1 MTENVIE
8 NDEVRLKIDPL
19 LDTAR
24 EGVTA
29 LENASTMVHIPTRE
43 MAKIQTAVK
52 KMREAAL
59 YIENR
64 AHNLSVNYHPT
75 TKSALK
81 DALKGATQ
89 EQIERAYT
97 ILSGQDAAYETTG
110 EESEEDTRA
119 TDDLVAEKI
128 GHLPEYS
135 ENGQGQV
142 PEGGD
147 EE

>member
-1 MTENVIE
+1 MTENVI
-8 NDEVRLKIDPL
+8 DTLKVRHDIDAL
-19 LDTAR
+19 LTTAR

-29 LENASTMVHIPTRE
+29 LEKASTKIHIPTRD

-52 KMREAAL
+52 KMREAAV

-64 AHNLSVNYHPT
+64 AYNIPVKSTAT

-81 DALKGATQ
+81 EALKGASQ
-89 EQIERAYT
+89 EQIDRAYA
-97 ILSGQDAAYETTG
+97 ILSGQETA
-110 EESEEDTRA
+110 EDTRA
-119 TDDLVAEKI
+119 TDDIVAEKI
-128 GHLPEYS
+128 GHLPDYS
-135 ENGQGQV
+135 ENGQGEV

>member
-29 LENASTMVHIPTRE
+29 LETASTMVHIPTRE

-52 KMREAAL
+52 KMREAAV
-59 YIENR
+59 YIETR
-64 AHNLSVNYHPT
+64 AYNTPVKSSGT

-81 DALKGATQ
+81 DALKNASQ
-89 EQIERAYT
+89 EQIERAYA
-97 ILSGQDAAYETTG
+97 ILSGQESVEDVPAEGDG
-110 EESEEDTRA
+110 E
-119 TDDLVAEKI
+119 
-128 GHLPEYS
+128 
-135 ENGQGQV
+135 
-142 PEGGD
+142 
-147 EE
+147 

>member
-8 NDEVRLKIDPL
+8 NLEVRHDINVL
-19 LDTAR
+19 LATAR

-29 LENASTMVHIPTRE
+29 LEAASTLIHIPTRE
-43 MAKIQTAVK
+43 MAKIQTALK

-64 AHNLSVNYHPT
+64 AHNLPVKSSGT

-81 DALKGATQ
+81 EALKDASQ
-89 EQIERAYT
+89 EQIERAYA
-97 ILSGQDAAYETTG
+97 ILSGQ
-110 EESEEDTRA
+110 ESAED
-119 TDDLVAEKI
+119 
-128 GHLPEYS
+128 
-135 ENGQGQV
+135 V
-142 PEGGD
+142 PVEGD

>member
-8 NDEVRLKIDPL
+8 PLEVRQDIDVL
-19 LDTAR
+19 LAAAR

-29 LENASTMVHIPTRE
+29 LETASTMIHIPSRD
-43 MAKIQTAVK
+43 MAKIQTAMK

-64 AHNLSVNYHPT
+64 THNLPVKSNAT

-81 DALKGATQ
+81 EALKGASQ

-97 ILSGQDAAYETTG
+97 ILSGQ
-110 EESEEDTRA
+110 ESTEGGA
-119 TDDLVAEKI
+119 TDGV
-128 GHLPEYS
+128 
-135 ENGQGQV
+135 
-142 PEGGD
+142 

>member
-1 MTENVIE
+1 MTQNVIN
-8 NDEVRLKIDPL
+8 NDEVRLEIDPL
-19 LDTAR
+19 LDSAR

-29 LENASTMVHIPTRE
+29 LETSSTMIHIPTRE

-64 AHNLSVNYHPT
+64 AHNIPVKSNAT

-81 DALKGATQ
+81 EAMKGATQ

-97 ILSGQDAAYETTG
+97 ILSGQDAAYETPAEELAEGGAMAEDAYYEVPTGG
-110 EESEEDTRA
+110 EEE
-119 TDDLVAEKI
+119 
-128 GHLPEYS
+128 
-135 ENGQGQV
+135 
-142 PEGGD
+142 
-147 EE
+147 

>member
-1 MTENVIE
+1 MTENVI
-8 NDEVRLKIDPL
+8 NNSEVRLEIDPL
-19 LDTAR
+19 LDSVR
-24 EGVTA
+24 DGVTA
-29 LENASTMVHIPTRE
+29 LETAATLIPIPTRD

-64 AHNLSVNYHPT
+64 ANNIPGKSTAT

-81 DALKGATQ
+81 DALKGASQ
-89 EQIERAYT
+89 EQIDRAYA
-97 ILSGQDAAYETTG
+97 ILSGQETA
-110 EESEEDTRA
+110 EDTRA
-119 TDDLVAEKI
+119 TDDIVAEKI
-128 GHLPEYS
+128 GRLPDYS
-135 ENGQGQV
+135 ENGQAEV